1 MNTFDAG
8 AVTRFFNVVAD
19 YKSRNVSGFAAMG
32 LQVQV
37 EQGFYAAVR
46 SGDVALVTRM
56 LDECPQAVKWQEQ
69 SWKDRVDETSGL
81 HIAAARGDIAMAHL
95 LLARGAKV
103 DAKDGSLATP
113 LTHAV
118 CKGERAM
125 VKLLLE
131 HGADPA
137 KRSYL
142 GFDGTL
148 LSLAQK
154 YDHAEI
160 ALDLQ
165 AALLRKKQ
173 TAHMQR

>member
-1 MNTFDAG
+1 MNTHDAG

-19 YKSRNVSGFAAMG
+19 YKSRNVSGFAALG

-46 SGDVALVTRM
+46 SGDISLVTRM
-56 LDECPQAVKWQEQ
+56 LDECPQAVNWQEQ
-69 SWKDRVDETSGL
+69 SWKDRADETSGL
-81 HIAAARGDIAMAHL
+81 HLAAARGDTAMAQL
-95 LLARGAKV
+95 LLVRGAKV

-137 KRSYL
+137 SRSHL
-142 GFDGTL
+142 GFEGTL

-154 YDHAEI
+154 HDHSAI

-165 AALLRKKQ
+165 VALMRKKQ
-173 TAHMQR
+173 TPQLQQ